1 MGFLDQLK
9 SLFTAPTGEAN
20 VSMLY
25 HVMFREQRQGYP
37 SPKSR
42 FRFSGSVSG

>member
-1 MGFLDQLK
+1 MAHWLYPSTDRAAHENPK
-9 SLFTAPTGEAN
+9 DIIP
-20 VSMLY
+20 Y